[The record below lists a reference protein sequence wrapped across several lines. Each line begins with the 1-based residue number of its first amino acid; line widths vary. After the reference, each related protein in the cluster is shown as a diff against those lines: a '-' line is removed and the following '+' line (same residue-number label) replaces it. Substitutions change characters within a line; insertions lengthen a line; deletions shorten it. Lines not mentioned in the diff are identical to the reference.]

1 MDAFRVMASAF
12 LMALVLISAS
22 CTVISSS
29 DPEWEWPHD

>member
-1 MDAFRVMASAF
+1 MDAFRVMTGAL
-12 LMALVLISAS
+12 LMTLVLISAS

>member
-1 MDAFRVMASAF
+1 MDAIKVMTGAL
-12 LMALVLISAS
+12 LMALVLTSAS